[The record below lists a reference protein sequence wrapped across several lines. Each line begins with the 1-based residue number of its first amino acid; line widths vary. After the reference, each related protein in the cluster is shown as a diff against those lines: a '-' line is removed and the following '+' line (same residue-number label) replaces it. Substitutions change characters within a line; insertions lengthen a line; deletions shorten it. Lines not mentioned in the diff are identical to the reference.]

1 MAKCGGESSKASVP
15 AVVCPES
22 NLFYSDRIEF
32 RAKGYCLPTY
42 RGSTVVVDKYQDEKK
57 LQISPNY

>member
-22 NLFYSDRIEF
+22 NLIYSDRIEF